1 INPKIEA
8 TIQKIYN
15 EYLDINP
22 KLGIHLNKF
31 FELVPFSTQPFINS
45 HKLECTI
52 SCKDD
57 LMSYIFDFANSVIS
71 EIRSRF
77 PMILLL
83 NSMQILNPN
92 EWPKDKKILQNYG
105 ELELEELIKVYEKS
119 HWPNYLNGII
129 DADEIRQEWN
139 LFKEVVSSNYQNL
152 DMNNL
157 LPIIFDQHQEFYPN
171 IIKLLEIIYSIPFS
185 SVECERG

>member
-1 INPKIEA
+1 
-8 TIQKIYN
+8 
-15 EYLDINP
+15 
-22 KLGIHLNKF
+22 
-31 FELVPFSTQPFINS
+31 
-45 HKLECTI
+45 
-52 SCKDD
+52 
-57 LMSYIFDFANSVIS
+57 
-71 EIRSRF
+71 
-77 PMILLL
+77 MILLL

-92 EWPKDKKILQNYG
+92 KWPKDKKILQNYR

-129 DADEIRQEWN
+129 DADKIRQEWN

-152 DMNNL
+152 DVNNL

-185 SVECERG
+185 SIECERGFSKQNLIKTSHRNRINNDTLHLFLSISLVDKNINEYDFEKALNIWSTMVQTSRRIQK